1 MYVED
6 LDCIPRAWE
15 QFSGSWHLTELTCY
29 CSHMVRVGTLP
40 LVSVYC
46 QLLQSAMEFS
56 LSRWYEWQFVEDD
69 VKAGF
74 GRMCFGESAHN
85 ARHLAMLASVAMA
98 VSCMRGQSWVKSSY
112 GKRFPTVE
120 GQEAHRLDHVRVV
133 AFVIPDP
140 RQSSCVWPR
149 QNRYLRVSWDTRLRF
164 LHTCWPTSVTAVLTL
179 VPRPHAC
186 DQIFAAFQKTF
197 YAHLQTLICGACFLR
212 AAHAWP
218 EEILRKA
225 GPLKFRAVHH
235 AFYGTGDAVAWCV
248 SFLLAWSVS
257 VAAS

>member
-1 MYVED
+1 
-6 LDCIPRAWE
+6 
-15 QFSGSWHLTELTCY
+15 
-29 CSHMVRVGTLP
+29 
-40 LVSVYC
+40 
-46 QLLQSAMEFS
+46 
-56 LSRWYEWQFVEDD
+56 
-69 VKAGF
+69 
-74 GRMCFGESAHN
+74 
-85 ARHLAMLASVAMA
+85 MLASVAMA

-235 AFYGTGDAVAWCV
+235 AFYGTGDAEQEQEQQEEKEGEQEQEQQQEQEEKAQR
-248 SFLLAWSVS
+248 SRGAGGGRRRRGGQEQRSRGAEEQEQEQQDKEEQRS
-257 VAAS
+257 RGAGAAGGGRRSSSSSSSSRK

>member
-1 MYVED
+1 M
-6 LDCIPRAWE
+6 LLLTHGSRGHPPTG
-15 QFSGSWHLTELTCY
+15 FSLLPAPSKCHGILAVSL
-29 CSHMVRVGTLP
+29 VRVAICRGRREGRIR
-40 LVSVYC
+40 
-46 QLLQSAMEFS
+46 Q
-56 LSRWYEWQFVEDD
+56 D
-69 VKAGF
+69 VF
-74 GRMCFGESAHN
+74 WESAHN